1 MLPTRVDKVDD
12 MWQAEELIPMLCFD
26 PSAPHHFVFKSKRLM
41 NVNTLGLLLHFQL
54 ASLLRGRVEFHIPV
68 LHLDTAIQTNK
79 VNGSRAN
86 KEATT
91 DRHGD
96 GLLIWHLTKQPQ
108 RQLDFEYSS
117 SSGQSK
123 SSVERGNDL
132 NRDAHKNPVQVEDVV
147 DSNHFCSTH
156 FALFSFVFRRVSP
169 FVRLRIFRRSQ
180 WFTLGRCFR
189 QSGIFYLEI
198 THTYK

>member
-79 VNGSRAN
+79 INGSRAN

-96 GLLIWHLTKQPQ
+96 GLLI
-108 RQLDFEYSS
+108 
-117 SSGQSK
+117 
-123 SSVERGNDL
+123 
-132 NRDAHKNPVQVEDVV
+132 
-147 DSNHFCSTH
+147 
-156 FALFSFVFRRVSP
+156 
-169 FVRLRIFRRSQ
+169 
-180 WFTLGRCFR
+180 
-189 QSGIFYLEI
+189 
-198 THTYK
+198 

>member
-1 MLPTRVDKVDD
+1 
-12 MWQAEELIPMLCFD
+12 MWTPWACFYIFNWLHCYVVESSFISLCCIWIQQYKQTMSTEAEQTKRQPLIVMATVCWFD
-26 PSAPHHFVFKSKRLM
+26 IWRSNHSA
-41 NVNTLGLLLHFQL
+41 
-54 ASLLRGRVEFHIPV
+54 E
-68 LHLDTAIQTNK
+68 
-79 VNGSRAN
+79 
-86 KEATT
+86 
-91 DRHGD
+91 
-96 GLLIWHLTKQPQ
+96 

-123 SSVERGNDL
+123 SSVESGKNL
-132 NRDAHKNPVQVEDVV
+132 NQDAHKNPVQVEDVV